1 MPCCCGLRVAGS
13 GNPKRSRA
21 TRSASGVLR
30 GIGEVLPGGR
40 VGHTKIRARASR
52 SRGTRSD
59 VAFAS
64 GCSET
69 TFPRIAK
76 PRGET
81 ASRNGRR
88 GRRRA
93 RIRHV
98 RTRRARS
105 QTGAR
110 GPRMDGRRVKPIDRR
125 GRTARRISVQGRV
138 LDRRTENPAGN
149 QIGPRDRVAG
159 AADRGW
165 KTQIGPRVRAV
176 AAGIVVG
183 NQAGPRV
190 RAAAAGIAVGNQVG
204 QRVRGAVIARSRV
217 DPQGKPAETTAD
229 GNRIARQAGRWVKAD
244 GAAGRR
250 DAGAG
255 RAAEEDRRDDC
266 ARRALQTE
274 DAS

>member
-1 MPCCCGLRVAGS
+1 MPPRHTYWTIILEGKPTAFRAHTQEELLPTLRQLQAGQ
-13 GNPKRSRA
+13 PDA
-21 TRSASGVLR
+21 VL
-30 GIGEVLPGGR
+30 LWFAGGR
-40 VGHTKIRARASR
+40 LWKSEEESREALSKRGPPGAGRGGAAAQGGAREAARARASK
-52 SRGTRSD
+52 SRGTRRD

-69 TFPRIAK
+69 RFPRIAK

-125 GRTARRISVQGRV
+125 GRTARRISVQGKV

-149 QIGPRDRVAG
+149 QIGPRDR
-159 AADRGW
+159 AAVDRGW
-165 KTQIGPRVRAV
+165 KPSRPGEQRSGGGSR
-176 AAGIVVG
+176 G
-183 NQAGPRV
+183 NQAGLKV
-190 RAAAAGIAVGNQVG
+190 RARRRRSRLETKPASGQRRAGTVAGNQVD
-204 QRVRGAVIARSRV
+204 QRVRER
-217 DPQGKPAETTAD
+217 
-229 GNRIARQAGRWVKAD
+229 
-244 GAAGRR
+244 
-250 DAGAG
+250 
-255 RAAEEDRRDDC
+255 
-266 ARRALQTE
+266 
-274 DAS
+274 

>member
-1 MPCCCGLRVAGS
+1 MPCCCGSRVAGS

-21 TRSASGVLR
+21 KRSASGVLP
-30 GIGEVLPGGR
+30 GIGEVLPGVR
-40 VGHTKIRARASR
+40 AGHTKIRARASK
-52 SRGTRSD
+52 SRGTRRD

-69 TFPRIAK
+69 RFPRIAK
-76 PRGET
+76 PRCET

-149 QIGPRDRVAG
+149 QIGPRDRVA
-159 AADRGW
+159 
-165 KTQIGPRVRAV
+165 V
-176 AAGIVVG
+176 ATVA
-183 NQAGPRV
+183 
-190 RAAAAGIAVGNQVG
+190 GNQVDLG
-204 QRVRGAVIARSRV
+204 DRVSGGGGSRLET
-217 DPQGKPAETTAD
+217 KPASGSEQWRRGPRLETKSTS
-229 GNRIARQAGRWVKAD
+229 GSRERRSLEAG
-244 GAAGRR
+244 
-250 DAGAG
+250 
-255 RAAEEDRRDDC
+255 
-266 ARRALQTE
+266 
-274 DAS
+274 